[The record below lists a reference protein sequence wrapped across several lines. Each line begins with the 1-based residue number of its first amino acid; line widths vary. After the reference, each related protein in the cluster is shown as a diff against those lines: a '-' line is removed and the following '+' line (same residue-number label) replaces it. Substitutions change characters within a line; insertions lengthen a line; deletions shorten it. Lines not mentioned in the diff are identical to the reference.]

1 MRFKKSK
8 LRFLAGLFLKGLL
21 TTLLFLPGDA
31 LSQTPFYQ
39 GKTITIIQG
48 REPGGTGDMRVRAAL
63 PYLRKYIP
71 GNPTI
76 VTEYMPGAGGRKA
89 ANHIYRGVRPDGLTI
104 GNVGAGLVANAI
116 LAEPGVQY
124 DLDKLTYL
132 GSPNSATHY
141 VFASRRDLGLNSL
154 EKLRVAKGVRVGAQ
168 SVGHDI
174 YINGRLF
181 AWMLDLKEPRF
192 VTGYSGPEVDL
203 ALMRGEVDA
212 RVNIA
217 DTIVQRTP
225 EWIDKGLVDF
235 HAILEIPKGD
245 KHARFA
251 HLPELENF
259 AKSDRERKLLT
270 MNRAFRLTGSPY
282 ILPPGTPKEQV
293 QILQEAIRKTFKDA
307 EFHKEFK
314 KLTGDDPTPLMPE
327 AHEKAIREL
336 PREPEIVGLFKRIA
350 GSDSLPPR

>member
-1 MRFKKSK
+1 MRLKKYHF
-8 LRFLAGLFLKGLL
+8 RFSAELVFGALL
-21 TTLLFLPGDA
+21 SLSLLPSHAFA
-31 LSQTPFYQ
+31 QAPFYQ

-48 REPGGTGDMRVRAAL
+48 REPGGTGDMRVRAVI

-71 GNPTI
+71 GIPTI
-76 VTEYMPGAGGRKA
+76 VTEFMPGSGGRKA
-89 ANHIYRGVRPDGLTI
+89 ANHIFKGVRPDGLTI

-116 LAEPGVQY
+116 LGETGVQY
-124 DLDKLTYL
+124 DLDKLIYL

-141 VFASRRDLGLNSL
+141 VFATRKQAGLSSL
-154 EKLRVAKGVRVGAQ
+154 EKLRGASGVRVGAQ

-181 AWMLDLKEPRF
+181 AWFLGLKDPRF

-212 RVNIA
+212 RANIA

-225 EWIDKGLVDF
+225 DWIEKGLVDF
-235 HAILEIPKGD
+235 HAIIEIPKGD
-245 KHARFA
+245 KHPRFA
-251 HLPELENF
+251 HLPEIETF
-259 AKSDRERKLLT
+259 ARSDRERKLLG

-282 ILPPGTPKEQV
+282 ILPPGTPKERME
-293 QILQEAIRKTFKDA
+293 ILQEAIRKAFKDP

-314 KLTGDDPTPLMPE
+314 KLTGDDATPLMPE
-327 AHEKAIREL
+327 AHDKAIREL
-336 PREPEIVGLFKRIA
+336 PRDPEIVELFKKLA
-350 GSDSLPPR
+350 GAEPLPPR

>member
-1 MRFKKSK
+1 MGREKFWLGFFFSVATY
-8 LRFLAGLFLKGLL
+8 LGLVVCAYGQ
-21 TTLLFLPGDA
+21 
-31 LSQTPFYQ
+31 SPFYQ

-48 REPGGTGDMRVRAAL
+48 REPGGTGDMRVRAVI

-76 VTEYMPGAGGRKA
+76 VAEFMPGGGGRKA
-89 ANHIYRGVRPDGLTI
+89 ANHIYRGVRPDGLTM
-104 GNVGAGLVANAI
+104 GNVGAGLVANAV
-116 LAEPGVQY
+116 LGEPGVQY

-141 VFASRRDLGLNSL
+141 VFATRREIGLNSL
-154 EKLRVAKGVRVGAQ
+154 EKLRAASGIRIGAQ
-168 SVGHDI
+168 TVGHDI

-181 AWMLDLKEPRF
+181 SWLLGLKDPRF

-212 RVNIA
+212 RANIA
-217 DTIVQRTP
+217 DTVIQRVP
-225 EWIDKGLVDF
+225 EWLDKGLVDF

-245 KHARFA
+245 KHPRFA
-251 HLPELENF
+251 HLPELETF
-259 AKSDRERKLLT
+259 AKSEKERKILV

-282 ILPPGTPKEQV
+282 ILPPGFPKELV
-293 QILQEAIRKTFKDA
+293 QILQEAIRKTFKDP

-327 AHEKAIREL
+327 AHEKAVREL
-336 PREPEIVGLFKRIA
+336 PRDPEIVELFKKLA
-350 GSDSLPPR
+350 GAGPLPPR